1 MSNYKWKGPIIM
13 AECNHQCDT
22 CPSNGNCES
31 QIQKAKMND
40 RSNVK
45 RVIAVLSGKGGV
57 GKSFIT
63 SYLAVSLTRKGYKVG
78 VLDADVT
85 GPSIPK
91 AFGIKDKAVGED
103 GLIYPLESRTGIKIM
118 SANCLLE
125 DDSEPII
132 WRGVLLGNLVKQFY
146 EDVLWEE
153 LDYLLIDMPPGTG
166 DIALTTFQMIP
177 IDDLIIV
184 TSPQDL
190 VSLVVTK
197 ALKMARMMNI
207 NVLGVVENMSYL
219 SCPKCNEKIPVF
231 GESHL
236 EEFSKSLKFDI
247 LGTLPIV
254 SENAKRVDKGEIE
267 LVDLPEFEQ
276 ITEKVLNGGK

>member
-1 MSNYKWKGPIIM
+1 M
-13 AECNHQCDT
+13 ADCDHN
-22 CPSNGNCES
+22 CESCAQNGNCSS
-31 QIQKAKMND
+31 QIQKAQMND
-40 RSNVK
+40 RSHVK

-63 SYLAVSLTRKGYKVG
+63 SYLAVSLKRKGYKVG

-91 AFGIKDKAVGED
+91 AFGVKEKAYGED
-103 GLIYPLESRTGIKIM
+103 NLIYPVLTRSGIKIM
-118 SANCLLE
+118 SANCLL
-125 DDSEPII
+125 DDENEPII

-190 VSLVVTK
+190 VSMVVSK
-197 ALKMARMMNI
+197 AIKMARLMNI
-207 NVLGVVENMSYL
+207 NVLGVIENMSYL
-219 SCPKCNEKIPVF
+219 KCPKCEEKIPVF

-236 EEFSKSLKFDI
+236 DEFAKKLDFKV
-247 LGTLPIV
+247 LGKLPIV
-254 SENAKRVDKGEIE
+254 SENATKVDNGKVEE
-267 LVDLPEFEQ
+267 VALPEFDSILEEV
-276 ITEKVLNGGK
+276 IKGGEEA

>member
-1 MSNYKWKGPIIM
+1 M
-13 AECNHQCDT
+13 ADCDHN
-22 CPSNGNCES
+22 CESCAQNGNCSS

-40 RSNVK
+40 RSHAK

-63 SYLAVSLTRKGYKVG
+63 SYLAVSLKRKGYSVG
-78 VLDADVT
+78 ILDADVT

-91 AFGIKDKAVGED
+91 AFGVKEKAYGED
-103 GLIYPLESRTGIKIM
+103 NLIYPISTRSGIKIM
-118 SANCLLE
+118 SANCLL
-125 DDSEPII
+125 DDENEPII

-190 VSLVVTK
+190 VSMVVSK
-197 ALKMARMMNI
+197 AIKMARLMNI
-207 NVLGVVENMSYL
+207 NVLGVIENMSYL
-219 SCPKCNEKIPVF
+219 KCPKCNEKIPVF

-236 EEFSKSLKFDI
+236 DEFAKKQNFKV
-247 LGTLPIV
+247 LGKLPIV
-254 SENAKRVDKGEIE
+254 SKNATMVDQGKIE
-267 LVDLPEFEQ
+267 EVNFEEFESITNQ
-276 ITEKVLNGGK
+276 ITPKEEA

>member
-1 MSNYKWKGPIIM
+1 M
-13 AECNHQCDT
+13 ADCNHNCET
-22 CPSNGNCES
+22 CSQNGNCSS
-31 QIQKAKMND
+31 QIQKAQMNEL
-40 RSNVK
+40 SHAK
-45 RVIAVLSGKGGV
+45 RVIAILSGKGGV

-63 SYLAVSLTRKGYKVG
+63 SYLAVSLARKGFKVG
-78 VLDADVT
+78 ILDADVT

-91 AFGIKDKAVGED
+91 AFGIKEKAYGENN
-103 GLIYPLESRTGIKIM
+103 LIYPISTKTGIRIM
-118 SANCLLE
+118 SANLLL
-125 DDSEPII
+125 DDESDPII

-146 EDVLWEE
+146 EDVLWGE

-166 DIALTTFQMIP
+166 DIALTTFQTIP

-197 ALKMARMMNI
+197 AIKMARMMKI

-219 SCPKCNEKIPVF
+219 KCPKCEEKIPVF

-236 EEFSKSLKFDI
+236 DEFAKKLDFKV
-247 LGTLPIV
+247 LGKLPIV
-254 SENAKRVDKGEIE
+254 SENATKVDNGKVEE
-267 LVDLPEFEQ
+267 VALPEFDSILEEV
-276 ITEKVLNGGK
+276 IKGGEEA